1 MAFKMDCP
9 HCRKTLNVT
18 EKAFG
23 KTVPCP
29 GCNQPIAVPQQEPT
43 QASAARPA
51 GIKAQT
57 ASVAPT
63 RASPPPPPDKT
74 PPATGETLPQPESTL
89 DFLNNGLTASPP
101 SRNTA
106 QVAEVHAAA
115 KNKKMVWLIAGGTGT
130 AVLLVAILLIVTSGG
145 SPGKHTGTISNSNHI
160 GNGSKQNS
168 DSNRASSHAN
178 NSKDGGISK
187 GGFSM
192 DYKIVENPGEP
203 PRIAITVKGPATR
216 LAVILTRP
224 NGEASIVET
233 IRPEQMITNSCTVGR
248 WLPDRGSC
256 VEAGKYTLTVKTFSP
271 EEVVCQQD
279 MVLSL
284 EKLVVEDVKFNLEP
298 VQKMMGGPI
307 GAFTLKNIGIAL
319 RKEGNLPLGFSG
331 GTCEVGD
338 LRCQCMQV
346 VRGSCDGQTQRVALE
361 THVFANDKTEQAD
374 KRHGWGGMPSVDAM
388 FWPGDR
394 YLVKGRLFYS
404 DDRTKYVDFEKELV
418 VEKK

>member
-9 HCRKTLNVT
+9 YCRKILNVT

-23 KTVPCP
+23 KTLPCP
-29 GCNQPIAVPQQEPT
+29 GCNQSIAVPKQEPM
-43 QASAARPA
+43 QASVARPA
-51 GIKAQT
+51 TTMAQA
-57 ASVAPT
+57 ASVAPM
-63 RASPPPPPDKT
+63 RASPPPPPSKT
-74 PPATGETLPQPESTL
+74 PPATRETPPQAESTL
-89 DFLNNGLTASPP
+89 DFLNNSLTASPP
-101 SRNTA
+101 SRNTVPVA
-106 QVAEVHAAA
+106 QVHAAA
-115 KNKKMVWLIAGGTGT
+115 KNKKMIWLLVGGTGT
-130 AVLLVAILLIVTSGG
+130 AILFVAILLVTSGG
-145 SPGKHTGTISNSNHI
+145 SPKKPAGTISSSNH
-160 GNGSKQNS
+160 NDNSSKQDS
-168 DSNRASSHAN
+168 DSNNASSHAN
-178 NSKDGGISK
+178 NSKNGGISK
-187 GGFSM
+187 RGFSM
-192 DYKIVENPGEP
+192 DYKIVEDPGEV

-248 WLPDRGSC
+248 RLPDWGSC
-256 VEAGKYTLTVKTFSP
+256 VEPGKYTLTVKTFSP

-279 MVLSL
+279 MVFSL
-284 EKLVVEDVKFNLEP
+284 EKLVVEDVKFDLEP
-298 VQKMMGGPI
+298 VARMTGGSI

-331 GTCEVGD
+331 GTCEVGN

-394 YLVKGRLFYS
+394 YVVKGRLFYS
-404 DDRTKYVDFEKELV
+404 DDRTKYIDFEKELV

>member
-1 MAFKMDCP
+1 
-9 HCRKTLNVT
+9 
-18 EKAFG
+18 
-23 KTVPCP
+23 
-29 GCNQPIAVPQQEPT
+29 
-43 QASAARPA
+43 
-51 GIKAQT
+51 
-57 ASVAPT
+57 
-63 RASPPPPPDKT
+63 
-74 PPATGETLPQPESTL
+74 
-89 DFLNNGLTASPP
+89 
-101 SRNTA
+101 
-106 QVAEVHAAA
+106 
-115 KNKKMVWLIAGGTGT
+115 
-130 AVLLVAILLIVTSGG
+130 
-145 SPGKHTGTISNSNHI
+145 
-160 GNGSKQNS
+160 
-168 DSNRASSHAN
+168 
-178 NSKDGGISK
+178 
-187 GGFSM
+187 
-192 DYKIVENPGEP
+192 
-203 PRIAITVKGPATR
+203 
-216 LAVILTRP
+216 
-224 NGEASIVET
+224 
-233 IRPEQMITNSCTVGR
+233 
-248 WLPDRGSC
+248 
-256 VEAGKYTLTVKTFSP
+256 VKTFSP

-298 VQKMMGGPI
+298 VERMTGGSI

-331 GTCEVGD
+331 GTCEVGN